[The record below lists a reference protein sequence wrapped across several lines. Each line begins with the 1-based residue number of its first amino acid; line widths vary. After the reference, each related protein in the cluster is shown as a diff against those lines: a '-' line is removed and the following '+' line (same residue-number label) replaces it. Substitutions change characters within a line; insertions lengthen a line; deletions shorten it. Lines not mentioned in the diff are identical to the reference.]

1 MVLLLA
7 NLIAASLFVICPWW
21 VLKREFGGAG
31 VLAGTFG
38 VVDPQEMGIP
48 DGLAVDWIP
57 GLSGAWLLLTLVSCL
72 TLGIRKPQLR
82 AQVLY
87 GLGLGGLLLFGV
99 GLFLFYRAIGAVNG
113 AALAE
118 GILPARLPLRR
129 FSPSLAGYAS
139 FAYALLLLLLGRL
152 QLPGGKAFLV
162 RRRQIVVPLS
172 ALGAAVAV
180 GAVVVWM
187 LRPGLGSSP
196 DLTPFENLTTK
207 LDLVTYTFQLLFRPL
222 THLSGLFQSLLL
234 ATPLIFT
241 GLAVAFGFQAG
252 LFNIGAPGQ
261 LTMGAIAT
269 MLVGVYL
276 PGPSWLTLP
285 LSILAAAVG
294 GGLWGGIPGWLKAR
308 FGTHEVI
315 NTIMMNYIAA
325 SIFLFLI
332 SANQYRFFG
341 YPITLPFKA
350 PGPEARSY
358 EIRPESRIPTVL
370 ELLGLQG
377 SGAGELSWAWPLAL
391 VAGVGF
397 YLLWRRWPIQRR
409 LLGSLAVALLAF
421 LLGGILPG
429 WPVEVPAGLA
439 AIRLNGAFLIAL
451 LAVAGVN
458 FYLWRTIEGYELR
471 AMGLSPKAA
480 EYAGVNLGQKRILAM
495 AISGALAGLAATHY
509 VLGAGLEE
517 YRLKQSLPANVGFDG
532 IAVALMGQNSPLGIT
547 LTALLFGVLLT
558 GGLQLNLELGISR
571 ELVTTLQAL
580 IVLFI
585 AAGGLLPTYFTD
597 PLQAAQVEM
606 DAQRALAPSPEQD
619 GLPSGPT
626 SGPPSAPQPPSEKQT
641 GFT

>member
-1 MVLLLA
+1 MLLLLTNLSAVLLFL
-7 NLIAASLFVICPWW
+7 LCPWW
-21 VLKREFGGAG
+21 VLRREFGGAG

-38 VVDPQEMGIP
+38 LIDPQQLGIP
-48 DGLAVDWIP
+48 DTLAVGWIP
-57 GLSGAWLLLTLVSCL
+57 RLSWAWVLLALLSCL
-72 TLGIRKPQLR
+72 ALGIKERQVR
-82 AQVLY
+82 ARWLYSLGVGGLVLF
-87 GLGLGGLLLFGV
+87 GLGLLWFYGAVGV
-99 GLFLFYRAIGAVNG
+99 VNG

-118 GILPARLPLRR
+118 GIPPTRLPLRR
-129 FSPSLAGYAS
+129 FSPSLASYAS

-162 RRRQIVVPLS
+162 RRRQIIVPLS
-172 ALGAAVAV
+172 ALGAAVAA
-180 GAVVVWM
+180 GAVVVGL

-196 DLTPFENLTTK
+196 DSPFFVKLSTK
-207 LDLVTYTFQLLFRPL
+207 LDLITYTFQVLFSPI
-222 THLSGLFQSLLL
+222 THLPGLFQSLLL

-241 GLAVAFGFQAG
+241 GLAVAFGFHAG

-276 PGPSWLTLP
+276 PGPGWLTLP
-285 LSILAAAVG
+285 LSILAAAAG
-294 GGLWGGIPGWLKAR
+294 GALWGGIPGWLKAR

-325 SIFLFLI
+325 SIFLFFI

-341 YPITLPFKA
+341 YPVTLPFKA

-358 EIRPESRIPTVL
+358 EIRPESRLPSLL

-377 SGAGELSWAWPLAL
+377 SGPGTLSWAWPLAL
-391 VAGVGF
+391 LAGVGF
-397 YLLWRRWPIQRR
+397 YLFCRGWPLQRR
-409 LLGSLAVALLAF
+409 CIGSLAAGLGGY

-429 WPVEVPAGLA
+429 WPVEVPTGLA

-451 LAVAGVN
+451 LAVAVVN
-458 FYLWRTIEGYELR
+458 VYLWGTLEGYELR
-471 AMGLSPKAA
+471 AMGFSPRAA
-480 EYAGVNLGQKRILAM
+480 EYAGVNLGQKQIWAM

-517 YRLKQSLPANVGFDG
+517 YRLKQSLPAQVGFDG
-532 IAVALMGQNSPLGIT
+532 IAVALMGQNSPLGIV

-558 GGLQLNLELGISR
+558 GGLRLNLELGISR
-571 ELVTTLQAL
+571 ELVTALQAL

-585 AAGGLLPTYFTD
+585 AAGGLLPGYFTD

-606 DAQRALAPSPEQD
+606 DCDEGS
-619 GLPSGPT
+619 T
-626 SGPPSAPQPPSEKQT
+626 
-641 GFT
+641 

>member
-1 MVLLLA
+1 MLLLLA
-7 NLIAASLFVICPWW
+7 NLIAVSLFLSCPWW

-38 VVDPQEMGIP
+38 VIDPQELGIP
-48 DGLAVDWIP
+48 DSLAIGWIP
-57 GLSGAWLLLTLVSCL
+57 WLSGAWVLLALCSSWALL
-72 TLGIRKPQLR
+72 IRERQLR
-82 AQVLY
+82 ARWLY
-87 GLGLGGLLLFGV
+87 SLGIGGLLLFGL
-99 GLFLFYRAIGAVNG
+99 GLLRFYGAIGAVNG
-113 AALAE
+113 VALAE

-129 FSPSLAGYAS
+129 FSPSLACYAS

-162 RRRQIVVPLS
+162 RWRQIVVPLS
-172 ALGAAVAV
+172 ALGLAVAV
-180 GAVVVWM
+180 GAVVVWI
-187 LRPGLGSSP
+187 LRPGLGASP
-196 DLTPFENLTTK
+196 DLTLFENLTTK
-207 LDLVTYTFQLLFRPL
+207 LDLITYTFQLLFSPL

-234 ATPLIFT
+234 ATPLVFT

-276 PGPSWLTLP
+276 SGPGWLTLP
-285 LSILAAAVG
+285 LSILAAAAG
-294 GGLWGGIPGWLKAR
+294 GALWGGIPGWLKAR

-341 YPITLPFKA
+341 YPVTLPFKA

-358 EIRPESRIPTVL
+358 EIRPESRLPTVL

-391 VAGVGF
+391 LAGVSF
-397 YLLWRRWPIQRR
+397 YLFWRRWPIQRR
-409 LLGSLAVALLAF
+409 LIGSLAVGLLGY

-439 AIRLNGAFLIAL
+439 VIRFNGAFLIAL
-451 LAVAGVN
+451 LAVAVVN

-480 EYAGVNLGQKRILAM
+480 EYAGVNLGQKQILAM
-495 AISGALAGLAATHY
+495 AVSGALAGLAATHY
-509 VLGAGLEE
+509 VLGAGIEE

-606 DAQRALAPSPEQD
+606 DAQRALAPSGEKEEIPL
-619 GLPSGPT
+619 GPS
-626 SGPPSAPQPPSEKQT
+626 SGPPSTPQPQS
-641 GFT
+641 

>member
-1 MVLLLA
+1 
-7 NLIAASLFVICPWW
+7 
-21 VLKREFGGAG
+21 
-31 VLAGTFG
+31 
-38 VVDPQEMGIP
+38 
-48 DGLAVDWIP
+48 
-57 GLSGAWLLLTLVSCL
+57 
-72 TLGIRKPQLR
+72 
-82 AQVLY
+82 
-87 GLGLGGLLLFGV
+87 
-99 GLFLFYRAIGAVNG
+99 
-113 AALAE
+113 
-118 GILPARLPLRR
+118 
-129 FSPSLAGYAS
+129 
-139 FAYALLLLLLGRL
+139 
-152 QLPGGKAFLV
+152 
-162 RRRQIVVPLS
+162 
-172 ALGAAVAV
+172 
-180 GAVVVWM
+180 
-187 LRPGLGSSP
+187 
-196 DLTPFENLTTK
+196 
-207 LDLVTYTFQLLFRPL
+207 
-222 THLSGLFQSLLL
+222 
-234 ATPLIFT
+234 
-241 GLAVAFGFQAG
+241 
-252 LFNIGAPGQ
+252 
-261 LTMGAIAT
+261 
-269 MLVGVYL
+269 VYV
-276 PGPSWLTLP
+276 PGPGWLTLP
-285 LSILAAAVG
+285 LSILAAAAG
-294 GGLWGGIPGWLKAR
+294 GAFWGGIPGWLKAR

-341 YPITLPFKA
+341 YPVTLPFKA

-391 VAGVGF
+391 VAGVGV
-397 YLLWRRWPIQRR
+397 YLLWKGVPIQKR
-409 LLGSLAVALLAF
+409 LIGSLGAGVLGY

-439 AIRLNGAFLIAL
+439 AIRFNGAFLIAL
-451 LAVAGVN
+451 LAVAVVN

-495 AISGALAGLAATHY
+495 AVSGALAGLAATHY
-509 VLGAGLEE
+509 VLGAGIEE

-606 DAQRALAPSPEQD
+606 DAQRAMTPPVEKEGIPE
-619 GLPSGPT
+619 SN
-626 SGPPSAPQPPSEKQT
+626 PPSAPQPQS
-641 GFT
+641 

>member
-1 MVLLLA
+1 MLLLLA
-7 NLIAASLFVICPWW
+7 NLIAGLLFLLCPWW

-38 VVDPQEMGIP
+38 LLDPQQLGIP
-48 DGLAVDWIP
+48 DTLAVAWIP
-57 GLSGAWLLLTLVSCL
+57 LFSWAWVLLALLSCL
-72 TLGIRKPQLR
+72 AVLIKERQMRARWLYSLG
-82 AQVLY
+82 V
-87 GLGLGGLLLFGV
+87 GGLLLFGL
-99 GLFLFYRAIGAVNG
+99 GLLWFYGAIGAVNG

-129 FSPSLAGYAS
+129 FSPSLASYAS

-180 GAVVVWM
+180 GAVVVWI
-187 LRPGLGSSP
+187 LRPGLGASE
-196 DLTPFENLTTK
+196 DLTPFMNLTTK
-207 LDLVTYTFQLLFRPL
+207 LDLITYTFQLLFSPL
-222 THLSGLFQSLLL
+222 TQLPGLFQSLLL

-276 PGPSWLTLP
+276 PGPGWLTLP
-285 LSILAAAVG
+285 LSILAAAAG
-294 GGLWGGIPGWLKAR
+294 GALWGGIPGWLKAR

-341 YPITLPFKA
+341 YPVTLPFKA

-358 EIRPESRIPTVL
+358 EIRPESRIPSVL

-391 VAGVGF
+391 LAGVGF
-397 YLLWRRWPIQRR
+397 YLFWRGWPIQKR
-409 LLGSLAVALLAF
+409 LIGSLAAGLGGY

-439 AIRLNGAFLIAL
+439 AIRFNGAFLIAL
-451 LAVAGVN
+451 LAVAVVN
-458 FYLWRTIEGYELR
+458 FYLWRTLEGYELR

-509 VLGAGLEE
+509 VLGAGIEE

-606 DAQRALAPSPEQD
+606 DAQIAATSSLEPAEIPE
-619 GLPSGPT
+619 
-626 SGPPSAPQPPSEKQT
+626 SGPPSSPQPQS
-641 GFT
+641 

>member
-1 MVLLLA
+1 MLLLLA
-7 NLIAASLFVICPWW
+7 NLIAVSLFLLCPWW

-31 VLAGTFG
+31 VLAGAFG
-38 VVDPQEMGIP
+38 LLDPQQLGIP
-48 DGLAVDWIP
+48 ETLAVGWIP
-57 GLSGAWLLLTLVSCL
+57 GLSGAWLVLALLACL
-72 TLGIRKPQLR
+72 PLGMRKPLLR
-82 AQVLY
+82 AQLLY
-87 GLGLGGLLLFGV
+87 GLGFSGLLLFGV
-99 GLFLFYRAIGAVNG
+99 GLFLFYGAIGQVNG

-118 GILPARLPLRR
+118 GIPPARLPLRR
-129 FSPSLAGYAS
+129 FSPSLATYAS
-139 FAYALLLLLLGRL
+139 FAYALLLLLLARL

-162 RRRQIVVPLS
+162 RRRQLVVPLS
-172 ALGAAVAV
+172 ALGAAVVV

-187 LRPGLGSSP
+187 LRPGLGA
-196 DLTPFENLTTK
+196 TPEMPLFVRLTTK
-207 LDLVTYTFQLLFRPL
+207 LDLITYTFQLLFSPL
-222 THLSGLFQSLLL
+222 TQLPGLFQSLLL

-276 PGPSWLTLP
+276 PGPGWLTLP
-285 LSILAAAVG
+285 LSILAAAAG
-294 GGLWGGIPGWLKAR
+294 GAFWGGIPGWLKAR

-341 YPITLPFKA
+341 YPVTLPFKA

-358 EIRPESRIPTVL
+358 EIRPQSRLPSVL

-397 YLLWRRWPIQRR
+397 YLLWRRWGMQKRLIGALAAG
-409 LLGSLAVALLAF
+409 LLGY
-421 LLGGILPG
+421 LLGGMLPG
-429 WPVEVPAGLA
+429 WPVEVPAGLV
-439 AIRLNGAFLIAL
+439 AIRFNGAFLIAL
-451 LAVAGVN
+451 LAVAAVN

-480 EYAGVNLGQKRILAM
+480 EYAGVNLGQKQILAM
-495 AISGALAGLAATHY
+495 ALSGALAGLAATHY
-509 VLGAGLEE
+509 VLGAGIEE
-517 YRLKQSLPANVGFDG
+517 YRLKQSLPTNVGFEG

-558 GGLQLNLELGISR
+558 GGLRLNLELGISR

-585 AAGGLLPTYFTD
+585 AAGGFLPRYFTD

-606 DAQRALAPSPEQD
+606 EAQAALAPSAE
-619 GLPSGPT
+619 LL
-626 SGPPSAPQPPSEKQT
+626 A
-641 GFT
+641 